1 MTFTLLAL
9 CSCPLTL
16 RKPAAI
22 LWVESWR
29 GPVTRNQKRPL
40 VNSSQGTKILGL
52 KDNKWILQK
61 SMYAILEVDV
71 SPAGLWHDWSFGR
84 PFHSCQRIQI
94 SHLQQ
99 LWDNKTVA
107 WRLLNTGL
115 ICYTARDSSCS
126 KILAD
131 SMKRRRQGSRGLVQ
145 IRKLRLWKEIQI
157 FLVWKI
163 LKSTSHLC
171 VELLGF
177 RMILSFL
184 SNIYCMFSP
193 SMAPHGILEK
203 QRSKPYCPS
212 LDISGLG
219 QRC

>member
-1 MTFTLLAL
+1 MSPQQDFDMTGALADPFTAARGSRFLT
-9 CSCPLTL
+9 CSNYE
-16 RKPAAI
+16 I
-22 LWVESWR
+22 I
-29 GPVTRNQKRPL
+29 N
-40 VNSSQGTKILGL
+40 
-52 KDNKWILQK
+52 
-61 SMYAILEVDV
+61 
-71 SPAGLWHDWSFGR
+71 
-84 PFHSCQRIQI
+84 
-94 SHLQQ
+94 
-99 LWDNKTVA
+99 TVA

-131 SMKRRRQGSRGLVQ
+131 SMKGRRQGSRGLVQ

-203 QRSKPYCPS
+203 QRSKSYCLS